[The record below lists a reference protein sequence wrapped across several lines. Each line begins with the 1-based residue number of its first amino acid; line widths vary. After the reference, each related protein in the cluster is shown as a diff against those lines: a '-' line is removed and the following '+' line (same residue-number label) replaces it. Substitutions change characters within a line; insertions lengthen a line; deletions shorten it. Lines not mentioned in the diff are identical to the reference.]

1 MFTLTAHAYG
11 KIDGDATTAIEVMA
25 AANRPTVAYESNRH
39 PGQWKHI
46 RGEWCAVVDP
56 RAGKVITFFRNVVE
70 TDIRPDQ
77 QDDADAVAF
86 QASKDRKARD
96 AKRAA
101 RRERDRALTSTL
113 KGGNNR

>member
-1 MFTLTAHAYG
+1 MLTFTQHAYN
-11 KIDGDATTAIEVMA
+11 KINGDADLAVAVMG
-25 AANRPTVAYESNRH
+25 AANSPTVAYESNRH

-70 TDIRPDQ
+70 TDIRADQ
-77 QDDADAVAF
+77 ADDPDAVRF
-86 QASKDRKARD
+86 QAKRDRAQRD

-101 RRERDRALTSTL
+101 RRERDRALTSAL
-113 KGGNNR
+113 KGGNKR